1 MIDNTQIGSKPNIE
15 YFKLADVDMV
25 KIPYEI
31 EEVSPGVYTWREISV
46 RRSNYNYGG
55 IVSELI
61 GLAYSDTKMIA
72 IINNY
77 LLDPTDEE
85 AKTEFGEMQNY
96 RKYAKSI
103 AKELFSL

>member
-85 AKTEFGEMQNY
+85 AKTEFDEMQKW
-96 RKYAKSI
+96 RQFAKDES
-103 AKELFSL
+103 KKHFKL